1 MEQAK
6 GYKKLVAEMKKMEYK
21 ETLKAVFCFE
31 TGIEDEEYLSNM
43 AEYFINSKQIHNFLD
58 KELFDKQLEYYQNC

>member
-1 MEQAK
+1 M
-6 GYKKLVAEMKKMEYK
+6 

-43 AEYFINSKQIHNFLD
+43 ADYFINSKQIHNFLD
-58 KELFDKQLEYYQNC
+58 EELLIPVSKQNTAFRVSIYSIFFISATKSL

>member
-1 MEQAK
+1 
-6 GYKKLVAEMKKMEYK
+6 MKKMEYM

-43 AEYFINSKQIHNFLD
+43 ADYF
-58 KELFDKQLEYYQNC
+58 

>member
-1 MEQAK
+1 MEQSQN
-6 GYKKLVAEMKKMEYK
+6 YKDLVAEMKKMEYM

-43 AEYFINSKQIHNFLD
+43 ADYFINSKQIHNFLD
-58 KELFDKQLEYYQNC
+58 EELFNKQLEYYQNF